1 MDETK
6 PDTMHFNGHPI
17 FWLVWSPTRG
27 TPTVRHNRYEHAT
40 MEARRLAEKHP
51 NDKFYVLV
59 TAAVAYAAPNPVI
72 VAEY

>member
-1 MDETK
+1 
-6 PDTMHFNGHPI
+6 
-17 FWLVWSPTRG
+17 
-27 TPTVRHNRYEHAT
+27 